1 MTSLT
6 NENLQYDISEV
17 VKTDLREQLPPPV
30 VADILSSPPFVT
42 IPGAINV
49 RDISSTRTALN
60 IRQGFAYRSGML
72 TKITGWAMSK
82 LVEDVGVKT
91 IFDLR
96 NPSEREK
103 YPSPEIP
110 GAETIWLAYAA
121 TPQKADLDAF
131 AKGDGGVSAFVDMY
145 DDVLKVLQPT
155 FKAVFSHIRDQP
167 KKPFMFHCT
176 AGKDRTGVLAALILQ
191 LAGVD
196 SDSIAHD
203 YLLTRVGTEP
213 ARESLFSSLQA
224 GVKEGGSDRTFA
236 NPGMLATMG
245 MKGIAITTF
254 VESIESRFKEGIVG
268 YLKTDLGFTEE
279 DIEKMRVNLSP
290 LPLKTGHDC

>member
-72 TKITGWAMSK
+72 TKITGLAMSK
-82 LVEDVGVKT
+82 LVEDVC
-91 IFDLR
+91 
-96 NPSEREK
+96 
-103 YPSPEIP
+103 PEIP

-167 KKPFMFHCT
+167 KKPFLFHCT

-213 ARESLFSSLQA
+213 ARASLFSSLQA

-236 NPGMLATMG
+236 NPGMLAIMG
-245 MKGIAITTF
+245 VKATAITAF

-279 DIEKMRVNLSP
+279 DIEKMRVNLAP